1 VTQFVT
7 VTERSLAILSA
18 AVQVEQR
25 RADNPDLE
33 EAAEGLGMRP
43 EASQPVGDGVNA
55 NQDTPNTTLRGRW
68 LLAARAGWVAAAGLI
83 LGLVTAGFAV
93 GLNRPELIHPPSA
106 QAALAQAGVPGQV
119 TVVVGLMLPMVAF
132 VATGLL
138 IFWRRS
144 DDWAAML
151 FALALVTGT
160 GFSMRAASALE
171 RAAPALWLPARFVL
185 TLATFSSLIVM
196 FVFPDG
202 RFVPRWT
209 RLLVAAAVPAVVL
222 VADLP
227 RVFVELPDVP
237 PGMSKARL
245 GLAVLVWSLFWG
257 AGIYAQAYRYR
268 HVSGPLQ
275 RQQTKWVALTLGL
288 IFLVLL
294 LGFVIPS
301 LFVDTANAWFAW
313 ALLATAPLFL
323 LFPASVAVAILRH
336 RLYDIDRLITRT
348 LTYGLLTVVL
358 GVVYAAAVVV
368 LGQAL
373 NPRGGDSTL
382 AVAASTLLVAV
393 LFQPARR
400 RIQQAVDRRFNR
412 RRYDAAK
419 TIEAFSARLQ
429 EEIDLDTLSVEL
441 LGVIDQTMQPTK
453 ASLWLRPA
461 ARASQDHGDVVAHR
475 PAARPTGA
483 S

>member
-1 VTQFVT
+1 VTQSVT
-7 VTERSLAILSA
+7 VSERSLAILSA
-18 AVQVEQR
+18 AVQVVQR

-43 EASQPVGDGVNA
+43 DASQPMGDGVNA
-55 NQDTPNTTLRGRW
+55 NQDTPNTTLRGGW
-68 LLAARAGWVAAAGLI
+68 LLAARAGWGAVAVLI

-119 TVVVGLMLPMVAF
+119 TIVIALIIPMAAF
-132 VATGLL
+132 AATGLL

-151 FALALVTGT
+151 FALTLVTGA
-160 GFSMRAASALE
+160 GFSMRAVWALE
-171 RAAPALWLPARFVL
+171 RAVPALRLPARFVWL
-185 TLATFSSLIVM
+185 LATFLYLIVL

-209 RLLVAAAVPAVVL
+209 RLLGAAAVPAAVL
-222 VADLP
+222 LSADLP
-227 RVFVELPDVP
+227 RIFVELPDVP
-237 PGMSKARL
+237 PGVSKARL
-245 GLAVLVWSLFWG
+245 GLAVLVWSGFWG
-257 AGIYAQAYRYR
+257 VGLYAQAYRYR

-275 RQQTKWVALTLGL
+275 RQQTKWVALTLGVIL
-288 IFLVLL
+288 VVLL

-301 LFVDTANAWFAW
+301 LLMDTANAWFAW

-323 LFPASVAVAILRH
+323 LFTVSVALAILRH

-348 LTYGLLTVVL
+348 LTYGLLTIVL
-358 GVVYAAAVVV
+358 GVVYAGAVVV

-373 NPRGGDSTL
+373 NPRGGDSAL
-382 AVAASTLLVAV
+382 AVAASTLLVAA
-393 LFQPARR
+393 LFQPLRR
-400 RIQQAVDRRFNR
+400 RIQNRVDRRFNR
-412 RRYDAAK
+412 RHYDAAR
-419 TIEAFSARLQ
+419 TIEAFSARLREQ
-429 EEIDLDTLSVEL
+429 LDLDTLSAEL
-441 LGVIDQTMQPTK
+441 LGVVDQTMQPRK

-461 ARASQDHGDVVAHR
+461 ARASQDQGM
-475 PAARPTGA
+475 
-483 S
+483 

>member
-1 VTQFVT
+1 
-7 VTERSLAILSA
+7 
-18 AVQVEQR
+18 
-25 RADNPDLE
+25 
-33 EAAEGLGMRP
+33 MRTD
-43 EASQPVGDGVNA
+43 ASQPVGNGVNA
-55 NQDTPNTTLRGRW
+55 NQDAPKTTLRGRW
-68 LLAARAGWVAAAGLI
+68 LLAARAGWVAVAVAI

-93 GLNRPELIHPPSA
+93 GLNRPELIHPQSA

-119 TVVVGLMLPMVAF
+119 TVVVALIIPMAAF
-132 VATGLL
+132 AATGLL

-151 FALALVTGT
+151 FALTLVTGT
-160 GFSMRAASALE
+160 GLSMRAASALE

-185 TLATFSSLIVM
+185 TLTTFLSLIVM

-202 RFVPRWT
+202 RLVPRWT
-209 RLLVAAAVPAVVL
+209 RPLVAAAAPAVVL
-222 VADLP
+222 MADLP

-245 GLAVLVWSLFWG
+245 GLAVLVWSGFWG

-268 HVSGPLQ
+268 HVSGPTQ
-275 RQQTKWVALTLGL
+275 RQQTKWVALTFGL
-288 IFLVLL
+288 ILVVLL

-313 ALLATAPLFL
+313 ALLATVPLLL
-323 LFPASVAVAILRH
+323 LFPVSVAVAVLRH
-336 RLYDIDRLITRT
+336 RLYDIDQLITRT

-358 GVVYAAAVVV
+358 GAIYAGAVVV

-373 NPRGGDSTL
+373 NPGGGDSAL
-382 AVAASTLLVAV
+382 AVAASTLLVAA

-400 RIQQAVDRRFNR
+400 RIQEIVDRRFNR

-419 TIEAFSARLQ
+419 TIEAFSARLRDQ
-429 EEIDLDTLSVEL
+429 LDLDTLSAEL
-441 LGVIDQTMQPTK
+441 LGVVNQTMQPTK

-461 ARASQDHGDVVAHR
+461 TSTSQDHGDAVADR
-475 PAARPTGA
+475 PAARPIGPSRA
-483 S
+483 GRRGL

>member
-1 VTQFVT
+1 
-7 VTERSLAILSA
+7 
-18 AVQVEQR
+18 
-25 RADNPDLE
+25 
-33 EAAEGLGMRP
+33 
-43 EASQPVGDGVNA
+43 
-55 NQDTPNTTLRGRW
+55 
-68 LLAARAGWVAAAGLI
+68 
-83 LGLVTAGFAV
+83 
-93 GLNRPELIHPPSA
+93 
-106 QAALAQAGVPGQV
+106 
-119 TVVVGLMLPMVAF
+119 
-132 VATGLL
+132 
-138 IFWRRS
+138 
-144 DDWAAML
+144 
-151 FALALVTGT
+151 
-160 GFSMRAASALE
+160 
-171 RAAPALWLPARFVL
+171 
-185 TLATFSSLIVM
+185 
-196 FVFPDG
+196 
-202 RFVPRWT
+202 
-209 RLLVAAAVPAVVL
+209 LVAAAVPAVVL

-245 GLAVLVWSLFWG
+245 GLAVPVWSVFWG

-268 HVSGPLQ
+268 HVSGAVQ

-336 RLYDIDRLITRT
+336 HLYDIDRLLSRT

-358 GVVYAAAVVV
+358 GLVYAAVVI

-373 NPRGGDSTL
+373 NPRGGDSSL
-382 AVAASTLLVAV
+382 AVAASTLLVAA
-393 LFQPARR
+393 LFRPARR
-400 RIQQAVDRRFNR
+400 RIQDAVDRRFNR

-429 EEIDLDTLSVEL
+429 EEIDLDTLSAEL

-461 ARASQDHGDVVAHR
+461 ARASQDPGDAVAHR